1 MAKAPP
7 LPARGARRTVI
18 AASIAPDLQADVQT
32 EQWGGHHP
40 PPSPTPSP
48 PFPPP
53 PPPAPAPAP
62 STDAITQLLLDVLT
76 KANAQ
81 IPTGTGLSGPALDA
95 AKRFQKL
102 SAQLSTLADPAG
114 LRALRDVE

>member
-7 LPARGARRTVI
+7 PSARSARRTVI
-18 AASIAPDLQADVQT
+18 AASAAPDVQA
-32 EQWGGHHP
+32 EQWSGHTP

-76 KANAQ
+76 KANQQ
-81 IPTGTGLSGPALDA
+81 IPGTGLTGPALA
-95 AKRFQKL
+95 VAQRFQKL
-102 SAQLSTLADPAG
+102 SAQLSTLADPVD
-114 LRALRDVE
+114 LRALRDVD